1 MSKVFHLMSGVNET
15 RLLVQNEWCDCKCR
29 LNETVRNSKHG
40 TTMNATVSVKNQM
53 IWVFVKS
60 VACGILA
67 RVIVNVIKHVK
78 LINIQMLK
86 IVHVKN
92 V

>member
-40 TTMNATVSVKNQM
+40 TTMNATVSVKN
-53 IWVFVKS
+53 
-60 VACGILA
+60 
-67 RVIVNVIKHVK
+67 
-78 LINIQMLK
+78 
-86 IVHVKN
+86 
-92 V
+92 